1 MRDSF
6 GSKIGLVLATAGS
19 AVGLGNV
26 WRFPFMAGQN
36 GGAAFIIIYIF
47 FIVILG
53 VPGMVSEFIVGRH
66 AGTNAARAYSRLS
79 TGRQWKHVGVM
90 GIVTSTIILGFYAVV
105 AGWCLNYLFVSIG
118 GDIGGDAS
126 SVRQYF
132 VQFSS
137 SPVSPVLWGLTFI
150 VLTHLV
156 IVRGI
161 RSGIEKFSKLM
172 MPTMFVLLIVLV
184 VASCMLPGSMKGVA
198 FLLNPDFSKVDG
210 HVFLAALGQAFF
222 SLSLGTACLC
232 TYSSYFSRSTNLV
245 RSAVQIAFIDTL
257 VAILAGLMIFPAAFS
272 VGINPDSGPSL
283 IFITLPCVFHE
294 AFAGMPVL
302 GYVTSILFYALLS
315 LAALKSTISMHEI
328 GTAFFHEELNK
339 SRKTA
344 ACYVSALA
352 AVICIVSSFS
362 VGYMPGLQLFGMS
375 MMDCFD
381 KLTAQLLLP
390 LGGFL
395 TCIYIGWF
403 ASFPR
408 VYEEFTNDST
418 VNRSLFRVYLFLVRY
433 VCPTFILAIF
443 LDQFG
448 LL

>member
-1 MRDSF
+1 MRIVKVYIMRDSF

-210 HVFLAALGQAFF
+210 HVFLAD
-222 SLSLGTACLC
+222 
-232 TYSSYFSRSTNLV
+232 R
-245 RSAVQIAFIDTL
+245 
-257 VAILAGLMIFPAAFS
+257 
-272 VGINPDSGPSL
+272 
-283 IFITLPCVFHE
+283 
-294 AFAGMPVL
+294 
-302 GYVTSILFYALLS
+302 
-315 LAALKSTISMHEI
+315 KSTR
-328 GTAFFHEELNK
+328 LN
-339 SRKTA
+339 
-344 ACYVSALA
+344 
-352 AVICIVSSFS
+352 SSHTS
-362 VGYMPGLQLFGMS
+362 
-375 MMDCFD
+375 
-381 KLTAQLLLP
+381 
-390 LGGFL
+390 
-395 TCIYIGWF
+395 
-403 ASFPR
+403 
-408 VYEEFTNDST
+408 
-418 VNRSLFRVYLFLVRY
+418 
-433 VCPTFILAIF
+433 
-443 LDQFG
+443 
-448 LL
+448 